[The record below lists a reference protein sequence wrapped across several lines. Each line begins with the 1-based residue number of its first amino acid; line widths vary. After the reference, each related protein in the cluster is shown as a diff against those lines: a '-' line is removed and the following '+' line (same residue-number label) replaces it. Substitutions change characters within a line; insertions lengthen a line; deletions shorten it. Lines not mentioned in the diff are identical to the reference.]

1 VEWFDETCGQLLAHL
16 DEQGLAEN
24 TIVVYVTDNGWIT
37 NPETGRYAAK
47 SKQSQYD
54 GGLRTPI
61 MVRWPGKVTPQKSP
75 HLASSLD
82 LMPTLLAAVGL
93 QPTPQMPG
101 LNLLDEKAVA
111 ARKALYGECFT
122 HNFVDMENP
131 ASSLKWRWVI
141 EGDWKLIVPSKRN
154 QPDDVVE
161 LYDLGKDASEEKNL
175 ASAEKVQVE
184 RLTKLLDTWWP
195 AR

>member
-1 VEWFDETCGQLLAHL
+1 
-16 DEQGLAEN
+16 
-24 TIVVYVTDNGWIT
+24 
-37 NPETGRYAAK
+37 
-47 SKQSQYD
+47 
-54 GGLRTPI
+54 
-61 MVRWPGKVTPQKSP
+61 
-75 HLASSLD
+75 
-82 LMPTLLAAVGL
+82 MPTLLAAVGL

-175 ASAEKVQVE
+175 ASAEKVRVE

>member
-1 VEWFDETCGQLLAHL
+1 
-16 DEQGLAEN
+16 
-24 TIVVYVTDNGWIT
+24 
-37 NPETGRYAAK
+37 
-47 SKQSQYD
+47 
-54 GGLRTPI
+54 
-61 MVRWPGKVTPQKSP
+61 VTPQKSP
-75 HLASSLD
+75 HLATSLD

-175 ASAEKVQVE
+175 ASAEKVRVE